1 MADKKIVLKNVEV
14 SWAKLHEPTT
24 KWKSTDL
31 HYSVDVK
38 VNEQI
43 ENLMKEYDLNKT
55 FKSKDST
62 FDGADFI
69 KITADEKT
77 RTGWTRYGE
86 VFSKSGEPTKD
97 LVGNGSKMNLFV
109 SIGKGDHGNNI
120 KLGHLEDL
128 DRDNKGL
135 FFYFG
140 QVMELVDYE
149 KPSAVLRSEQTKS
162 AVEKAPEEELS
173 IALED

>member
-1 MADKKIVLKNVEV
+1 
-14 SWAKLHEPTT
+14 
-24 KWKSTDL
+24 
-31 HYSVDVK
+31 
-38 VNEQI
+38 
-43 ENLMKEYDLNKT
+43 
-55 FKSKDST
+55 
-62 FDGADFI
+62 
-69 KITADEKT
+69 
-77 RTGWTRYGE
+77 
-86 VFSKSGEPTKD
+86 
-97 LVGNGSKMNLFV
+97 MNLFV
-109 SIGKGDHGNNI
+109 SIGSGENGNNI
-120 KLGHLEDL
+120 KLGHLEDM

>member
-14 SWAKLHEPTT
+14 SWAKVHEPTT

-43 ENLMKEYDLNKT
+43 ENLMKDYKLNKT
-55 FKSKDST
+55 VNNKDST

-86 VFSKSGEPTKD
+86 VFDKSGNPTKD

-109 SIGKGDHGNNI
+109 SIGAGDHGNNI
-120 KLGHLEDL
+120 
-128 DRDNKGL
+128 
-135 FFYFG
+135 
-140 QVMELVDYE
+140 
-149 KPSAVLRSEQTKS
+149 
-162 AVEKAPEEELS
+162 
-173 IALED
+173 I